1 VALHVRVREPF
12 CRSPP
17 EIVAPLHFTRDSS
30 KDDHVQRVHF
40 AVGEAER
47 HMKPSQIEQVS
58 ASAKEEE
65 ENLDVT
71 DAGCD
76 CASRR

>member
-1 VALHVRVREPF
+1 
-12 CRSPP
+12 
-17 EIVAPLHFTRDSS
+17 
-30 KDDHVQRVHF
+30 
-40 AVGEAER
+40 
-47 HMKPSQIEQVS
+47 MKPSQIEQVS